1 MRPTLRDNRTLSVKP
16 LGCWPGRHTTR
27 SDGPGSHTGG
37 RPESRT
43 EERPEATEEMTTMKA
58 FVPTGDPA
66 EPVVLADVAEP
77 TPRPDEALVKVEAF
91 SVNRGETFKLEK
103 PAPGERPGKDI
114 TGLVVQSA
122 ADGSGPSGITRV
134 VGHPMSGGWAEYVAV
149 PTTALAELPD
159 SVSVLQGAALPLRAA
174 GPVLG
179 RRVLLTGASGG
190 VGHFV
195 TELAAAA
202 GAQVT
207 AVTRDAERGARL
219 AALGAAEIVHDVVDA
234 RGPYDI
240 VLESTGGQALPLA
253 LARLARRGTLIWFG
267 QASRTPATLDFFD
280 FFAGPIRHFHYLDA
294 DTRLDDDLAALVR
307 LTAEGRLH
315 PEIGRVTDWA
325 GTATTLTDLRDRRI
339 RGKAV
344 LTLS

>member
-1 MRPTLRDNRTLSVKP
+1 
-16 LGCWPGRHTTR
+16 
-27 SDGPGSHTGG
+27 
-37 RPESRT
+37 
-43 EERPEATEEMTTMKA
+43 MKA
-58 FVPTGDPA
+58 LIPTGDPA

-77 TPRPDEALVKVEAF
+77 TPRSNEALVKVEAF
-91 SVNRGETFKLEK
+91 SVNRGETFKLENFT
-103 PAPGERPGKDI
+103 PGERPGKDVA
-114 TGLVVQSA
+114 GLMVQSA
-122 ADGSGPSGITRV
+122 ADGSGPSGIARV
-134 VGHPMSGGWAEYVAV
+134 IGHPMSGGWAEYVAV
-149 PTTALAELPD
+149 PTNALAELPD
-159 SVSVLQGAALPLRAA
+159 SVSALQGATLPLAGLTALRLLRTA

-207 AVTRDAERGARL
+207 AVTRDAERGGRL
-219 AALGAAEIVHDVVDA
+219 TELGAADIVHDVADA

-253 LARLARRGTLIWFG
+253 LARLAKRGTLIWFG
-267 QASRTPATLDFFD
+267 QASRTSVTLDFFD
-280 FFAGPIRHFHYLDA
+280 FFAGPESAVIRHFHYLDA

-307 LTAEGRLH
+307 LTAENRLN
-315 PEIGRVTDWA
+315 PEIGRVSDWA
-325 GTATTLTDLRDRRI
+325 DTATTLNDLRERRI

-344 LTLS
+344 LTLTATTPERP

>member
-1 MRPTLRDNRTLSVKP
+1 
-16 LGCWPGRHTTR
+16 
-27 SDGPGSHTGG
+27 
-37 RPESRT
+37 
-43 EERPEATEEMTTMKA
+43 MKA
-58 FVPTGDPA
+58 LIPTGDA
-66 EPVVLADVAEP
+66 SEPVVLADVPEP
-77 TPRPDEALVKVEAF
+77 APRPHEALVKVEAF

-103 PAPGERPGKDI
+103 PVPGERPGKDVA
-114 TGLVVQSA
+114 GLVVQPA

-134 VGHPMSGGWAEYVAV
+134 VGHPMAGGWAEYVAV
-149 PTTALAELPD
+149 PTDALAVLPD
-159 SVSVLQGAALPLRAA
+159 GVSVLQGAALPLAGLTALRLLRVA

-190 VGHFV
+190 VGHYV

-202 GAQVT
+202 GARIT

-219 AALGAAEIVHDVVDA
+219 AELGAEVVHDVADA
-234 RGPYDI
+234 RGPYDV
-240 VLESTGGQALPLA
+240 VLESTGGRALPLA
-253 LARLARRGTLIWFG
+253 LARLAGRGTLVWFG

-280 FFAGPIRHFHYLDA
+280 FFNGPESAVIRHFHYLDA
-294 DTRLDDDLAALVR
+294 DSRLDDDLAALVR
-307 LTAEGRLH
+307 LTEQGRLH

-325 GTATTLTDLRDRRI
+325 DTATTLTDLRDRRI